1 MAMEIGIYR
10 EAFQRQLQKISR
22 QYLLHF
28 NWLFAQAFLF
38 YDIKPYNILLNR
50 PIILLLFHKVKRIL
64 LKYRREINYTE
75 EFLYPLR
82 SG

>member
-1 MAMEIGIYR
+1 MEIGIYR

-28 NWLFAQAFLF
+28 NRLFAQAFLF

-50 PIILLLFHKVKRIL
+50 PIILLLSHKVKRIL
-64 LKYRREINYTE
+64 LKHRREINYTE